1 MSRALVEAVAARVE
15 SAAGVNGNRIVY
27 RNAVPD
33 NPAAQYVV
41 VRANVG
47 ENESFD
53 LADSQSLRNATVWV
67 TSVSR
72 GSDQQTVVNPDQQ
85 AAEEAMWGMEKA
97 HAALT
102 NWRPTIGT
110 AGAWKAQVLSSQPV
124 TRDESLPSTVM
135 FAVETYGFTYQV

>member
-1 MSRALVEAVAARVE
+1 MSRALVEAVSARIE
-15 SAAGVNGNRIVY
+15 SITGAGRTVY

-33 NPAAQYVV
+33 APAPRYIV

-47 ENESFD
+47 EDESFD

-67 TSVSR
+67 TSVSS
-72 GSDQQTVVNPDQQ
+72 GPDQQ
-85 AAEEAMWGMEKA
+85 AAEEAMWGIEKA

-102 NWRPTIGT
+102 NWRPTIGV
-110 AGAWKAQVLSSQPV
+110 AGAWKAQALSSQPV